1 MRPVE
6 DRDLPPP
13 RRMGMHTPQEVMSQ
27 FRGGRDL
34 ESGDRRALRVQ
45 CAEHVIDRA
54 VLAAGVERLKDDEDR
69 MLVLGIEELLLTG
82 ELVAKMFG
90 LNLGVRLSLVF
101 ALVGRVELAQFQFA
115 ARLDHELLAVVHVF
129 SR

>member
-1 MRPVE
+1 
-6 DRDLPPP
+6 
-13 RRMGMHTPQEVMSQ
+13 MGMHTPQEVMSQ

-34 ESGDRRALRVQ
+34 ESGDCRALRVER
-45 CAEHVIDRA
+45 AEDMIDRP
-54 VLAAGVERLKDDEDR
+54 VLADGVERLKDDEDR

-101 ALVGRVELAQFQFA
+101 AYVGRVELAQLQFA
-115 ARLDHELLAVVHVF
+115 AGLDHELLAVVM
-129 SR
+129 SSAR